1 MVAYGSEE
9 RPATSRSSKPTIP
22 LLSYSDDF
30 HMIHGMLGEMRAL
43 VSTVFVVP
51 MLSVCLAR
59 EDRIAVK
66 AALPLQTQEGAL
78 SSRKEVFR

>member
-1 MVAYGSEE
+1 
-9 RPATSRSSKPTIP
+9 
-22 LLSYSDDF
+22 
-30 HMIHGMLGEMRAL
+30 MIHGMLGEMRAL

-51 MLSVCLAR
+51 MLSVSLAR